1 MVALSLIAPRA
12 AGLDLLAHGGKLRHD
27 DAAVTLLL
35 GQDLHRGRQADEL
48 VPAEPDHV
56 HGIGVEH
63 HLRRQSRLLDGV
75 LNDGAP
81 AKPLGW
87 ISHDF
92 EDYQRLFRKVRNEKA
107 IGEAS
112 AAYLW
117 SASAAANIHATIP
130 SAKIIMILRNPA
142 ERAYSQ
148 YLHQLS
154 LGLTRSS
161 FGEHLRQC
169 VKGERAG
176 DQRLSIHHPF
186 LEAGLYSAQVK
197 RYADL
202 FPPAQTRIYW
212 YEESWRKIQTMLA
225 DVLEFLGVDSG
236 FQPDTSKKS
245 LERRRP
251 RWVGAHYWFKKLK
264 LWYPLRA
271 LIPGVLRPGLRSAVF
286 RQGKSL
292 QMDRRDR
299 DYLIDYY
306 RGDILKLSG
315 MLDRD
320 LSLWLT

>member
-1 MVALSLIAPRA
+1 MPKMREATLPNFFVVGAGKAGTTSLHGYLSQHPEIYMSPVKEPCYFANEIRGGNMSAPF
-12 AGLDLLAHGGKLRHD
+12 
-27 DAAVTLLL
+27 
-35 GQDLHRGRQADEL
+35 
-48 VPAEPDHV
+48 
-56 HGIGVEH
+56 EH
-63 HLRRQSRLLDGV
+63 HLRRQSRLLHGI

-81 AKPLGW
+81 AKPFGW
-87 ISHDF
+87 IAHDF

-130 SAKIIMILRNPA
+130 SAKIIMILRDPA

-154 LGLTRSS
+154 VGLTRCS
-161 FGEHLRQC
+161 FREHVRQC
-169 VKGERAG
+169 MQGGRAG
-176 DQRLSIHHPF
+176 DSQLSIYHPF

-197 RYADL
+197 RYLDL

-212 YEESWRKIQTMLA
+212 YEESWRRIQTMLE
-225 DVLEFLGVDSG
+225 DLLEFLGVDPG
-236 FQPDTSKKS
+236 FQPDTSRRS

-271 LIPGVLRPGLRSAVF
+271 LVPDMLRPGLRAAAF

-299 DYLIDYY
+299 EYLIDYY
-306 RGDILKLSG
+306 REDILKLSG